1 MKKKLPIIIA
11 VVLIISAIAIFMYP
25 TVSEWI
31 NKAYEKETILEY
43 NKSADTMTESEKEQ
57 YLESARNYNKKV
69 STVISDGFS
78 EEAFDVSKEYENV
91 LNITDEGQMG
101 TVEIPKISCHLPI
114 YHGSDEKMLTKGA
127 VHLAAT
133 SVPIGGTS
141 THAVLSA
148 HTAYPG
154 KELFNR
160 LTELQVGDMFYVT
173 VLGDKMAYK
182 VTEINT
188 VLPTETEKLQV
199 VPGKD
204 LVTLTTCTP
213 YSVNTHRLLVTGERT
228 ELIEE
233 NTVTQE
239 DVEKMVFKSDPMFLL
254 IPVLLIPVAVRI
266 ILKGLKKRNEKK
278 TMS

>member
-11 VVLIISAIAIFMYP
+11 VVLIIGAIAVFMYP

-31 NKAYEKETILEY
+31 NKAHEKETILEY
-43 NKSADTMTESEKEQ
+43 NKTADTMTKSEKEQ

-69 STVISDGFS
+69 STVISDSFS
-78 EEAFDVSKEYENV
+78 EEAFAVSKEYENI

-228 ELIEE
+228 ELNEE

-239 DVEKMVFKSDPMFLL
+239 DIEKMIFKSDPMFLL
-254 IPVLLIPVAVRI
+254 IPILLIPVAVRI